1 MKYHLQGLD
10 IKNTA
15 KGNGN
20 RRNEKNKETAYK
32 IFYTQWINGKASGY
46 VSKAGGN
53 EVVTVTSEDGEI
65 CSL

>member
-1 MKYHLQGLD
+1 VD
-10 IKNTA
+10 IKNTT

-20 RRNEKNKETAYK
+20 RRNENNRETVYK
-32 IFYTQWINGKASGY
+32 IFCTQRINGKASGY

-53 EVVTVTSEDGEI
+53 EVVTVTLKDGEI